1 MDDYESHQETTAENV
16 GDRTRSAISWQALS
30 KISHYGIQGVS
41 TIILA
46 RLLMPEDFGIVSM
59 ALIVTGLAVMFRDL
73 GFGQALVQRPKLHT
87 RHIKSAFWI
96 TLTIGL
102 FFYGLMYVIAPHLG
116 HYFHDMRMVPV
127 LRLISITFLIGPFN
141 VVPGGLLQRDLE
153 FKGLF
158 FADLAADIAYT
169 VTGIS
174 LALTGYGYWSLVWA
188 QLCLVAVRAIALC
201 VIVRYFP
208 PLIPSFNGVKDLIGF
223 GGGVAILSFIYYIRT
238 RIDYLWI
245 GRRLVADDLGNYE
258 RAYRMSAL
266 PGQLIAGV
274 VNTVL
279 FSALSRIGSDMSRVR
294 EVYSRAVTV
303 VALLG
308 LPAAVLMAVS
318 VPELIPAILGSHW
331 REAIAPTQVL
341 CIAGAIMVLFS
352 PTTALAKSMD
362 HVYGLVWRHGVIL
375 AILIPA
381 AWFAAGH
388 DIVAVSWVVVA
399 ALLLYEILLVQ
410 LTKKIIDFGFGSL
423 FQALRGPLAV
433 SLALMGTGE
442 LTRLLLLASAW
453 DEPLLVGLATVFIGL
468 AFAITTAIALPFPEM
483 QDAKGELVKLLPCNR
498 G

>member
-1 MDDYESHQETTAENV
+1 MDDYESHEETTPENV
-16 GDRTRSAISWQALS
+16 GARARSAVSWQALS
-30 KISHYGIQGVS
+30 KISHYGIQGIS

-73 GFGQALVQRPKLHT
+73 GFGQALVQRPKLRT
-87 RHIKSAFWI
+87 RHVKSAFWI
-96 TLTIGL
+96 TLTIGI
-102 FFYGLMYVIAPHLG
+102 FFYGLMYVIATHLG

-141 VVPGGLLQRDLE
+141 VVPGALLQRDLE

-158 FADLAADIAYT
+158 FADLAADLAYAG
-169 VTGIS
+169 TGIS
-174 LALTGYGYWSLVWA
+174 LAMTGYGYWSLVWA
-188 QLCLVAVRAIALC
+188 QLFLVAVRAIALC

-208 PLIPSFNGVKDLIGF
+208 PLIPSFSGVKDLIGF

-279 FSALSRIGSDMSRVR
+279 FSALSRIGRDMSRVR
-294 EVYSRAVTV
+294 EVYGRAITV

-308 LPAAVLMAVS
+308 LPAAAVMAIS

-331 REAIAPTQVL
+331 QEAVAPTQVL
-341 CIAGAIMVLFS
+341 CLAGAIMVLFS

-362 HVYGLVWRHGVIL
+362 HVYGLVWRHALIL
-375 AILIPA
+375 AILTPA

-388 DIVAVSWVVVA
+388 DIVAVSWVVVGS
-399 ALLLYEILLVQ
+399 LLLYEILLTQ
-410 LTKKIIDFGFGSL
+410 LTKKIIGFGFGSL
-423 FQALRGPLAV
+423 LRALRGPLSV
-433 SLALMGTGE
+433 SLALAGTGE
-442 LTRLLLLASAW
+442 LTRLFLLTTAW
-453 DEPLLVGLATVFIGL
+453 NAPLMVGSATVFIGL
-468 AFAITTAIALPFPEM
+468 TVGIVTAVVLPFAEM
-483 QDAKGELVKLLPCNR
+483 QDAKDELVKLIPR
-498 G
+498 TGE